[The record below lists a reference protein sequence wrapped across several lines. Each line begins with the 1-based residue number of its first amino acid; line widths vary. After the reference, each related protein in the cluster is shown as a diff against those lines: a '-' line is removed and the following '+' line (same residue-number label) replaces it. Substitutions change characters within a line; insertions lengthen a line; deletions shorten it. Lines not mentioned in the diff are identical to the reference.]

1 MNPIDIK
8 TYGEAADL
16 VTKCDGDDIPIF
28 AETVTKKFKLPVDNY
43 LLFKDLTGHDPE
55 EYFPLIF
62 WKLDDDEGYLI
73 N

>member
-16 VTKCDGDDIPIF
+16 VNRCDEDDTPIYT
-28 AETVTKKFKLPVDNY
+28 ESLCRKYKLPVDNY
-43 LLFKDLTGHDPE
+43 SLFKEFTSHKPD
-55 EYFPLIF
+55 EYFPLVF
-62 WKLDDDEGYLI
+62 WDDEDGGFMI

>member
-1 MNPIDIK
+1 MNPIEIK

-16 VTKCDGDDIPIF
+16 VNKCDEDNIPIF
-28 AETVTKKFKLPVDNY
+28 AETIARKIKLPVDNY
-43 LLFKDLTGHDPE
+43 LLFKEFTSHKPD

-62 WKLDDDEGYLI
+62 WVLDEGYLV